1 MTVAKLCIWNLVTLD
16 GFFEGEE
23 KWDLEFHGRAWGP
36 ELAALSKQF
45 GETTELLV
53 FGRITYEGMKAYW
66 TTTDEDDE
74 VKAFMNGLPKLV
86 ASHTITTSDWNNT
99 TVTADIIGDIRR
111 LKQTAT
117 KPIRIFGSSQ
127 LCDSLLKAGLV
138 DEIMLCVVPVLLGR
152 GTPFFKPGR
161 DKTALKLAT
170 STMTAGGAAILT
182 YEVENGSRTR

>member
-1 MTVAKLCIWNLVTLD
+1 MAKLCIWNLVTLD

-36 ELAALSKQF
+36 ELAALSKQW
-45 GETTELLV
+45 GATTETLV
-53 FGRITYEGMKAYW
+53 FGRVTYEGMKAYW
-66 TTTDEDDE
+66 TTTDDDDE
-74 VKAFMNGLPKLV
+74 VKAFMNDLPKLV
-86 ASHTITTSDWNNT
+86 ASRTITTSDWNNT
-99 TVTADIIGDIRR
+99 TVTADIVGDIRQ

-117 KPIRIFGSSQ
+117 KPIRIFGSAE

-161 DKTALKLAT
+161 DKTALKLTT
-170 STMTAGGAAILT
+170 SSTTAGGAVILT
-182 YEVENGSRTR
+182 YEVENG

>member
-1 MTVAKLCIWNLVTLD
+1 MAKLCIWNLVTLD
-16 GFFEGEE
+16 GLFEGEE

-45 GETTELLV
+45 GTTTDTLV

-74 VKAFMNGLPKLV
+74 VKAFMNGLPKLI

-99 TVTADIIGDIRR
+99 TVTADIVEDIRR

-117 KPIRIFGSSQ
+117 KPIRVFGSAE

-161 DKTALKLAT
+161 DKTALKLKT
-170 STMTAGGAAILT
+170 SSMTAGGAAILT
-182 YEVENGSRTR
+182 YEVENG